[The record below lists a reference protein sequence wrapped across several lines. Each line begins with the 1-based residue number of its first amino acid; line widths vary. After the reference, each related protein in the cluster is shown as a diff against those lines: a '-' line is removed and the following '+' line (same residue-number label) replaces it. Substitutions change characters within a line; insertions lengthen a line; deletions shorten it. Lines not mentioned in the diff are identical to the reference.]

1 MNLSLRWLADYVETG
16 VEPKEFCDRMTMSGS
31 KVECFAKEA
40 DFLSNVVVGKI
51 LSIEKHPDADKLVVC
66 RLDIGGDRLCQIVTA
81 ATNVVEGALVPAALD
96 NSTLANG
103 VKIKK
108 GKLRGA
114 LSEGMMCSLAELG
127 LTVHD
132 FPYAVEDGIF
142 LLQEDCR
149 PGDDIRKA
157 LGLDDV
163 TVEFEITSNRPD
175 CLSVL
180 GLAREAAATFDR
192 PLKLHTPVLSHEVGD
207 IHDLLSVEVRNPRLC
222 RRYVA
227 RMIKNIRIAPSPRW
241 LRKRLRASGV
251 RPINNL
257 VDITNFVMLEY
268 GQPMHAFDYK
278 YLKGNKIIVRN
289 AAEGE
294 SIKTLDG
301 VERKLSPEMLVIC
314 DEQTPSCVAGVMGG
328 ENSGIREDTE
338 TVVFESANFLGS
350 SVRRT
355 AQKLGMRTE
364 SSGRFE
370 KELDSRMC
378 LPAIQRACELV
389 EMLGAG
395 EVVGGWI
402 DVDNANYE
410 DYRLPL
416 HADWINRFLGI
427 DVAPDYM
434 KEVLG
439 KLGFGF
445 EGDTLIVP
453 SHRGDVRHKAD
464 VAEEIARFYGYDK
477 IPDDVAG
484 SVNEGGYSERQLF
497 KKELR
502 RLFLANGCYEVT
514 TYSFISPKFYD
525 KIGMTADCELRKSL
539 IIANPLGEDTSIM
552 RTTCLPSM
560 MEVIGRNYC
569 NRNTEGRFFE
579 FGAVYLPKGPD
590 ELPDERAVAVIGA
603 YGEKEDFFAVKGM
616 LDEAFK
622 KLWIPGIE
630 YEAAHGN
637 PTFHPGRC
645 AKILLNGEPIGW
657 IGEAAPKVLA
667 NYGVDTGAYLAQFDI
682 AKIFDARVTGQKFK
696 PLPKFPAATRDLAI
710 VCGLETPAAALERAI
725 RSAAGNLLEKLE
737 LFDVY
742 TGAQV
747 GEGKK
752 SVAYTVTLR
761 AADRTLTVE
770 ESDRAVAKILRA
782 LQEIGAVLRA

>member
-241 LRKRLRASGV
+241 LRERLRASGV

-497 KKELR
+497 EKELR

>member
-497 KKELR
+497 EKELR

>member
-16 VEPKEFCDRMTMSGS
+16 IEPKEFCDRMTMSGS

-241 LRKRLRASGV
+241 LRERLRASGV

-497 KKELR
+497 EKELR

-525 KIGMTADCELRKSL
+525 KIGMTADCELRKIL

>member
-241 LRKRLRASGV
+241 LRERLRASGV

-338 TVVFESANFLGS
+338 TVVFGALVGTARGLKES
-350 SVRRT
+350 RT
-355 AQKLGMRTE
+355 A
-364 SSGRFE
+364 GR
-370 KELDSRMC
+370 
-378 LPAIQRACELV
+378 LV
-389 EMLGAG
+389 EKVELYMLTSAG
-395 EVVGGWI
+395 E
-402 DVDNANYE
+402 NAGKFIILPE
-410 DYRLPL
+410 D
-416 HADWINRFLGI
+416 
-427 DVAPDYM
+427 
-434 KEVLG
+434 
-439 KLGFGF
+439 
-445 EGDTLIVP
+445 
-453 SHRGDVRHKAD
+453 
-464 VAEEIARFYGYDK
+464 AEA
-477 IPDDVAG
+477 
-484 SVNEGGYSERQLF
+484 
-497 KKELR
+497 
-502 RLFLANGCYEVT
+502 
-514 TYSFISPKFYD
+514 
-525 KIGMTADCELRKSL
+525 
-539 IIANPLGEDTSIM
+539 
-552 RTTCLPSM
+552 
-560 MEVIGRNYC
+560 
-569 NRNTEGRFFE
+569 
-579 FGAVYLPKGPD
+579 
-590 ELPDERAVAVIGA
+590 
-603 YGEKEDFFAVKGM
+603 
-616 LDEAFK
+616 
-622 KLWIPGIE
+622 
-630 YEAAHGN
+630 
-637 PTFHPGRC
+637 
-645 AKILLNGEPIGW
+645 LLNGTVP
-657 IGEAAPKVLA
+657 P
-667 NYGVDTGAYLAQFDI
+667 
-682 AKIFDARVTGQKFK
+682 AKFFVAHV
-696 PLPKFPAATRDLAI
+696 
-710 VCGLETPAAALERAI
+710 
-725 RSAAGNLLEKLE
+725 E
-737 LFDVY
+737 L
-742 TGAQV
+742 
-747 GEGKK
+747 
-752 SVAYTVTLR
+752 
-761 AADRTLTVE
+761 
-770 ESDRAVAKILRA
+770 
-782 LQEIGAVLRA
+782 

>member
-241 LRKRLRASGV
+241 LRERLRASGV

-497 KKELR
+497 EKELR

-710 VCGLETPAAALERAI
+710 VCGLETSAAALERAI